1 MEASLEHFFPLIG
14 VSKKEMSEKEGSN
27 ILQNRDMAISRAGNH
42 PPATRIYWIDI
53 PIIQDIV
60 GVT

>member
-1 MEASLEHFFPLIG
+1 
-14 VSKKEMSEKEGSN
+14 MSEKEGSD
-27 ILQNRDMAISRAGNH
+27 ILQNRDMAIIRAGNH

-60 GVT
+60 GVK